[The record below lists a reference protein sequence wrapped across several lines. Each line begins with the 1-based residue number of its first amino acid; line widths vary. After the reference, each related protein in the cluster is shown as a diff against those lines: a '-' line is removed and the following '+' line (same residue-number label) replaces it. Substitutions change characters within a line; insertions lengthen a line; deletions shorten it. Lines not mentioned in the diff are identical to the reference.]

1 MSRSLTAGVL
11 GALVLASAV
20 VTPQAVAAACQY
32 TRQDL
37 PVPAGGT
44 YPHTK
49 GSSTNNSRI
58 VGAYWQ
64 NGSRGAVWTNSALR
78 LMAPPASIQDSVHP
92 SGVNNTGVVTGH
104 QEIYRGGPDLHRAF
118 RYENNAYEF
127 LPAEPGEHSE
137 GVAINDGGDV
147 LGLVWQEA
155 TPAQRTVV
163 MWPRT
168 GPRKSFGAGQAIG
181 VNAQRKIVMVDPQG
195 PDMSGWIIDGD
206 TGAKTK
212 LPGARTP
219 MVFDNDRALHFEFT
233 ATGTQL
239 VEWDLGGARVATYEG
254 GVNPYGRNGSGTV
267 FGTFGTTAPSLWRK
281 TGRTGVVADKL
292 PDPAYHADVTDA
304 ATLIGTYRDADDS
317 SHPARWVW
325 TCS

>member
-1 MSRSLTAGVL
+1 MKRRTATVL
-11 GALVLASAV
+11 GVLVLASAV
-20 VTPQAVAAACQY
+20 AAPQASAAACQY
-32 TRQDL
+32 VRQDL
-37 PVPAGGT
+37 PVPAGAT
-44 YPHTK
+44 YPHTT

-78 LMAPPASIQDSVHP
+78 VMAPPASGDDTVHP
-92 SGVNNTGVVTGH
+92 SAVNNTGVVAGH

-127 LPAEPGEHSE
+127 LAVEAGEHSE

-155 TPAQRTVV
+155 TPGTRTVV

-168 GPRKSFGAGQAIG
+168 GPRKTFGPGQAIG
-181 VNAQRKIVMVDPQG
+181 INAQRKIVMVDPQAS
-195 PDMSGWIIDGD
+195 DMSGWIVDGN

-219 MVFDNDRALHFEFT
+219 MVFDNDRILNFEFGPT
-233 ATGTQL
+233 NTQL
-239 VEWDLGGARVATYEG
+239 AEWDLTGTRVATYEG

-267 FGTFGTTAPSLWRK
+267 FGTFGTTTPSLWRK
-281 TGRTGVVADKL
+281 TGRSDVVADKV
-292 PDPAYHADVTDA
+292 PDQAYYADVTDA